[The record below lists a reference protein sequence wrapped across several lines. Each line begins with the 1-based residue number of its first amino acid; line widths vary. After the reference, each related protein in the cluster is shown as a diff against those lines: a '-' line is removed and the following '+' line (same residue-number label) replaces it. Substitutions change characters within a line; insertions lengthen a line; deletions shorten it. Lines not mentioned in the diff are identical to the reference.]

1 MVCETLEGCAFSL
14 FCAAAKVLKP
24 SDPNDLLLGMDSPA
38 IPRWSISEQMGTPM
52 CNFASPSLP
61 RKPLG
66 EAKANQQKGQ
76 APHQSKLKPP
86 PSAEQHPSPAPL
98 TPGFDQTE
106 LWSHW
111 ESSAGSEDLDP
122 VEFDAAAPTPENVK
136 KEFEALSEEVW
147 AYWEDQMASG
157 TTGAARRLGLGGADA
172 LVDAA
177 VPLLVSAAA
186 GVRRARMEGPSAE
199 RPRVPQAYPT
209 RVVALIAAASLG
221 FALLAHAL
229 AVLESSGKASGPASP
244 SPSPIQVA
252 RRR

>member
-1 MVCETLEGCAFSL
+1 
-14 FCAAAKVLKP
+14 
-24 SDPNDLLLGMDSPA
+24 MDSPA
-38 IPRWSISEQMGTPM
+38 IPHWSISEQMGTPM

-66 EAKANQQKGQ
+66 EAKANEKNAQ
-76 APHQSKLKPP
+76 APPQSKLKPP
-86 PSAEQHPSPAPL
+86 PPAEQRHPPL

-157 TTGAARRLGLGGADA
+157 TGAARRLGLGGADA

-177 VPLLVSAAA
+177 VPLL
-186 GVRRARMEGPSAE
+186 
-199 RPRVPQAYPT
+199 AYPT

-229 AVLESSGKASGPASP
+229 AVLESFAAPGPASP
-244 SPSPIQVA
+244 SPSPSPIQA
-252 RRR
+252 LLDDPFF

>member
-1 MVCETLEGCAFSL
+1 
-14 FCAAAKVLKP
+14 
-24 SDPNDLLLGMDSPA
+24 MDSPA

-111 ESSAGSEDLDP
+111 ESSAGYEDLDP

-177 VPLLVSAAA
+177 VPLL
-186 GVRRARMEGPSAE
+186 
-199 RPRVPQAYPT
+199 AYPT

-244 SPSPIQVA
+244 SPSPIQA
-252 RRR
+252 LLDDPFF